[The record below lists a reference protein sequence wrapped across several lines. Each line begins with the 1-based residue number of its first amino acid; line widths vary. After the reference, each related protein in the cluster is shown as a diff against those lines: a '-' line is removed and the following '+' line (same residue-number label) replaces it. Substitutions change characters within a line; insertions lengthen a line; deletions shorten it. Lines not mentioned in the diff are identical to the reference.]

1 MTGVRRRGYFAAVV
15 AVVGAALLTGLLAAP
30 PDRPVDIRLVAP
42 PPLPPETI
50 TAIATTAVPA
60 VNPELRPP
68 PPPPP
73 TPPPPLGDK
82 PPPRHKPPVPPPPP
96 PKPLPPDLLDFLRCD
111 QNYLGVID
119 LERCLDWPLDDTKA
133 FCSFLKEAKLNPVDL
148 RNLGFKDLDCH

>member
-50 TAIATTAVPA
+50 TAIATTAVSA

-73 TPPPPLGDK
+73 PPRPPAGIK
-82 PPPRHKPPVPPPPP
+82 PPPREKPPAPPPPA
-96 PKPLPPDLLDFLRCD
+96 KPLPPNLLDFLRCD
-111 QNYLGVID
+111 HEFLGVID
-119 LERCLDWPLDDTKA
+119 LEHCLDWPLDDTKA